1 MRPLI
6 SPSAIRLTAL
16 RADLMKS
23 DAHGRRPALSE
34 TRSGNRSP
42 YRWMSLRGLLL
53 RKSSR
58 APVPA
63 AFVPDVGDGDAG
75 ASRAFGRSG
84 PGGPSAVACLPAS
97 ARENRVFRDGTPS
110 RSPSRLSL
118 VEVSLDRGAKKG
130 LKDGSSRLQGL
141 TPHAQTA
148 AEWRER

>member
-16 RADLMKS
+16 RADRMKS
-23 DAHGRRPALSE
+23 DAHGRRPAPSE
-34 TRSGNRSP
+34 TRRGNRSL
-42 YRWMSLRGLLL
+42 YHWMSLRGLLL

-58 APVPA
+58 APVLA
-63 AFVPDVGDGDAG
+63 AFVPDMGDGEG

-84 PGGPSAVACLPAS
+84 PGEPSAVTCLPAS
-97 ARENRVFRDGTPS
+97 AREHRVTRDGMPS

-130 LKDGSSRLQGL
+130 SKDGSSRHQGL
-141 TPHAQTA
+141 TLHAQTA
-148 AEWRER
+148 AEWRGR